1 MKYMRN
7 KTFMIFWKV
16 IVVIMILA
24 TLLFLILPFFS

>member
-1 MKYMRN
+1 MRN

-24 TLLFLILPFFS
+24 TLLFLILPFFG